1 MSTIITPESF
11 NASQLTVSQIKVN
24 EKTGAKSCYIN
35 YAGGPIMVQTA
46 MEMRSPYGLNTY
58 VGPNGEKADNPDYS
72 IDISLDGYNDESSE
86 IGQYYKMMTAFGDF
100 AKGEAVKNRVAW
112 FKDKDFELRDANKK
126 FSPLVKFPVDKDG
139 NPQPYPPTQKIKL
152 SLTGDIK
159 NRTKFYNPDGEALN
173 DPVDKILA
181 KGTTITMILRCGGL
195 WFAAGQFGITW
206 RAAQVVVHKI
216 PDSVADFA
224 FVGFAG
230 GRGAG
235 RPAPRRAA
243 AAAPVEDDDS
253 GYNNQVDDDEEAA
266 VLSRSAASAFMPA
279 PKAAPAPAPAPAPQ
293 SNPFENVEMSGDG
306 EEVEPATK
314 PKPITK
320 KKLTIG
326 KK

>member
-72 IDISLDGYNDESSE
+72 IDISLDGYKDESSE
-86 IGQYYKMMTAFGDF
+86 IGQYYKMMTSFGDF

-139 NPQPYPPTQKIKL
+139 NPKPYPPTQKIKL
-152 SLTGDIK
+152 SLTGDVK
-159 NRTKFYNPDGEALN
+159 NRTKFYNPDGEALT

-230 GRGAG
+230 ARAA
-235 RPAPRRAA
+235 PAPRRAA
-243 AAAPVEDDDS
+243 PAAAVEDTTYS
-253 GYNNQVDDDEEAA
+253 NQVDDDEEAA
-266 VLSRSAASAFMPA
+266 ALSRPAVASAFMPV
-279 PKAAPAPAPAPAPQ
+279 PKAAAAAQP
-293 SNPFENVEMSGDG
+293 NPFENVDVSGDG
-306 EEVEPATK
+306 EDVEPANK

-320 KKLTIG
+320 KKLMIG

>member
-86 IGQYYKMMTAFGDF
+86 IGQYYKMMTSFGDF

-139 NPQPYPPTQKIKL
+139 NPKPYPPTQKIKL

-159 NRTKFYNPDGEALN
+159 NRTKFYNPDGEALT

-230 GRGAG
+230 ARAA
-235 RPAPRRAA
+235 PAPRKAAPAA
-243 AAAPVEDDDS
+243 AVEDTS
-253 GYNNQVDDDEEAA
+253 YSNQVDDDEEAA
-266 VLSRSAASAFMPA
+266 ALSRPLVANSAASAFMPV
-279 PKAAPAPAPAPAPQ
+279 PKAAQP
-293 SNPFENVEMSGDG
+293 NPFENVDVSGDG
-306 EEVEPATK
+306 EDVEPANK

-320 KKLTIG
+320 KKLMIG

>member
-11 NASQLTVSQIKVN
+11 NAAQLTVSQIKTN

-58 VGPNGEKADNPDYS
+58 TGQNGEKADNPDYS
-72 IDISLDGYNDESSE
+72 IDISLDGYQDESSE
-86 IGQYYKMMTAFGDF
+86 IGQYYKMMTSFADF

-112 FKDKDFELRDANKK
+112 FKDKDFELRDATKK
-126 FSPLVKFPVDKDG
+126 FSPLVKFPVDKEG
-139 NPQPYPPTQKIKL
+139 NPKPYPPTQKIKL
-152 SLTGDIK
+152 TLTGDVK
-159 NRTKFYNPDGEALN
+159 NRTKFYNPAGEPLT

-230 GRGAG
+230 GARGAG
-235 RPAPRRAA
+235 RPAPAPAPRR
-243 AAAPVEDDDS
+243 AAPVEEDEDS
-253 GYNNQVDDDEEAA
+253 GYNNTVDDEAEAA
-266 VLSRSAASAFMPA
+266 VLSRPTVASAFMPV
-279 PKAAPAPAPAPAPQ
+279 PKAAAAPQ
-293 SNPFENVEMSGDG
+293 ENPFENVDVGDGDG
-306 EEVEPATK
+306 EEVEPAAK

>member
-11 NASQLTVSQIKVN
+11 NASQLTVSQIKTN

-58 VGPNGEKADNPDYS
+58 TGQNGEKADNPDYS

-86 IGQYYKMMTAFGDF
+86 IGQYYKMMTSFADF
-100 AKGEAVKNRVAW
+100 AKGEAVKNRVSW
-112 FKDKDFELRDANKK
+112 FKDKDFELRDAAKK
-126 FSPLVKFPVDKDG
+126 FSPLVKFPVDKEG
-139 NPQPYPPTQKIKL
+139 NPKPYPPTQKIKL

-159 NRTKFYNPDGEALN
+159 NRTKFYNPAGEPLT

-230 GRGAG
+230 AR
-235 RPAPRRAA
+235 
-243 AAAPVEDDDS
+243 AAPVPRKVAAAVVEDTS
-253 GYNNQVDDDEEAA
+253 YSNQVDDEEEAA
-266 VLSRSAASAFMPA
+266 VLSQTAASAFMPV
-279 PKAAPAPAPAPAPQ
+279 PKAAQP
-293 SNPFENVEMSGDG
+293 NPFENVDVG
-306 EEVEPATK
+306 EDVEPAEK

-320 KKLTIG
+320 KKFVIG